1 MMSLFCGFL
10 PGICGGIS
18 FLTFSVLLSGA
29 DVGVFALYALTGLLG
44 ACLFSRLD
52 EKYRIAL
59 PLFVSLSFLFA
70 AETACVVLFANET
83 LKWELFL
90 IPALNVIISLIL
102 LLILLKVYSGMEIF
116 KYRIKYLEINDQEF
130 ELLVNIKEK
139 DKNAYYR
146 AVHAA
151 YFSERIAQA
160 LSLDADAAKTAAY
173 YANAG
178 ILYKEPEKDLEDAF
192 VSYGF
197 PPYARQLLRELTGKN
212 TGIRHKEAAVVYMAD
227 AVISS
232 ILYLFEKKQDTK
244 TDYAAVIETV
254 FQKKWESG
262 SLKNSELT
270 FAEWNRMKK
279 SLRRKNYIMTSY
291 VENET
296 EITFPFAEKE
306 ILDKVADAVLLQEG
320 CPYEA
325 QVNLLITDNEGI
337 RTYNASYRQID
348 RATDVLSFPNLDFET
363 PADFS
368 HLEEHEADYFD
379 PESGELL
386 LGDIILSA
394 DKVKEQA
401 ESYGHSELREFAFLI
416 AHSMLHLCGYDHM
429 EPEEAKVMEA
439 KQEEVLAGLHITR
452 EER

>member
-1 MMSLFCGFL
+1 MDAENKKKEPVYLVNSILVVITVLLVTAGGFLKHTGGAELLRNAILAGTGAFLTCFLFLSEKDRLSEKNASPARTSRFAISYGICLAVSLCCAFLPPAGWPFLVVFVMMSLFCGFL

-18 FLTFSVLLSGA
+18 FLTFSVLLAGA
-29 DVGVFALYALTGLLG
+29 DISIFALYVLTGLLG

-70 AETACVVLFANET
+70 ADTACVVLFANET

-151 YFSERIAQA
+151 YFSERIAQT

-178 ILYKEPEKDLEDAF
+178 ILYKEPEKDLEKEF

-279 SLRRKNYIMTSY
+279 IFKEEKLYYDFLR
-291 VENET
+291 
-296 EITFPFAEKE
+296 
-306 ILDKVADAVLLQEG
+306 
-320 CPYEA
+320 
-325 QVNLLITDNEGI
+325 
-337 RTYNASYRQID
+337 
-348 RATDVLSFPNLDFET
+348 
-363 PADFS
+363 
-368 HLEEHEADYFD
+368 
-379 PESGELL
+379 
-386 LGDIILSA
+386 
-394 DKVKEQA
+394 
-401 ESYGHSELREFAFLI
+401 
-416 AHSMLHLCGYDHM
+416 
-429 EPEEAKVMEA
+429 
-439 KQEEVLAGLHITR
+439 
-452 EER
+452 

>member
-1 MMSLFCGFL
+1 MDAENKKKEPVYLVNSILVVITVLLVTAGGFLKHAGGAELLRNAILAGTGAFLTCFLFLSEKDRLSEKNASPARTSRFAISYGICLAVSLCCAFLPPAGWPFLVIFVMMSLFCGFL

-18 FLTFSVLLSGA
+18 FLTFSVLLAGA
-29 DVGVFALYALTGLLG
+29 DISIFALYVLTGLLG

-178 ILYKEPEKDLEDAF
+178 ILYKEPEKDLEKEF

-232 ILYLFEKKQDTK
+232 VLYLFEKKQDTK

-279 SLRRKNYIMTSY
+279 IFKEEKLYYDFLR
-291 VENET
+291 
-296 EITFPFAEKE
+296 
-306 ILDKVADAVLLQEG
+306 
-320 CPYEA
+320 
-325 QVNLLITDNEGI
+325 
-337 RTYNASYRQID
+337 
-348 RATDVLSFPNLDFET
+348 
-363 PADFS
+363 
-368 HLEEHEADYFD
+368 
-379 PESGELL
+379 
-386 LGDIILSA
+386 
-394 DKVKEQA
+394 
-401 ESYGHSELREFAFLI
+401 
-416 AHSMLHLCGYDHM
+416 
-429 EPEEAKVMEA
+429 
-439 KQEEVLAGLHITR
+439 
-452 EER
+452 

>member
-1 MMSLFCGFL
+1 MDAENKKKEPVYLVNSILVVITVLLVTAGGFLKHAGGAELLRNAILAGTGAFLTCFLFLSEKDRLSEKNASPARTSRFAISYGICLAVSLCCAFLPPAGWPFLVVFVMMSLFCGFL

-18 FLTFSVLLSGA
+18 FLTFSVLLAGA
-29 DVGVFALYALTGLLG
+29 DISIFALYVLTGLLG
-44 ACLFSRLD
+44 VCLFSRLD

-178 ILYKEPEKDLEDAF
+178 ILYKEPEKDLEKEF

-279 SLRRKNYIMTSY
+279 IFKEEKLYYDFLR
-291 VENET
+291 
-296 EITFPFAEKE
+296 
-306 ILDKVADAVLLQEG
+306 
-320 CPYEA
+320 
-325 QVNLLITDNEGI
+325 
-337 RTYNASYRQID
+337 
-348 RATDVLSFPNLDFET
+348 
-363 PADFS
+363 
-368 HLEEHEADYFD
+368 
-379 PESGELL
+379 
-386 LGDIILSA
+386 
-394 DKVKEQA
+394 
-401 ESYGHSELREFAFLI
+401 
-416 AHSMLHLCGYDHM
+416 
-429 EPEEAKVMEA
+429 
-439 KQEEVLAGLHITR
+439 
-452 EER
+452 

>member
-1 MMSLFCGFL
+1 MDAENKKKEPVYLVNSILVVITVLLVTAGGFLKHAGGAELLRNAILAGTGAFLTCFLFLSEKDRLPKENASPVRTSRFAVSYGICLAVSLCCAFLPPAGWPFLVVSVMMSLFGGFL

-18 FLTFSVLLSGA
+18 FLTFSVLLAGA
-29 DVGVFALYALTGLLG
+29 DVNIFALYVLTGLLG
-44 ACLFSRLD
+44 ACLFSHLD

-116 KYRIKYLEINDQEF
+116 KYQIKYLEINDQEF

-139 DKNAYYR
+139 DKNTYYR

-178 ILYKEPEKDLEDAF
+178 ILYKEPEKDLEKEF

-232 ILYLFEKKQDTK
+232 VLYLFEKKQDTK

-279 SLRRKNYIMTSY
+279 IFKEEKLYYDFLR
-291 VENET
+291 
-296 EITFPFAEKE
+296 
-306 ILDKVADAVLLQEG
+306 
-320 CPYEA
+320 
-325 QVNLLITDNEGI
+325 
-337 RTYNASYRQID
+337 
-348 RATDVLSFPNLDFET
+348 
-363 PADFS
+363 
-368 HLEEHEADYFD
+368 
-379 PESGELL
+379 
-386 LGDIILSA
+386 
-394 DKVKEQA
+394 
-401 ESYGHSELREFAFLI
+401 
-416 AHSMLHLCGYDHM
+416 
-429 EPEEAKVMEA
+429 
-439 KQEEVLAGLHITR
+439 
-452 EER
+452 

>member
-1 MMSLFCGFL
+1 MDAENKKKEPVYLVNSILIVITVLLVTAGGFLKHAGGAELLRNAILAGTGAFLTCFLFLSEKDRLSEKNASPARTSRFAISYGICLAVSLCCAFLPPAGWPFLVVFVMMSLFCGFL

-18 FLTFSVLLSGA
+18 FLTFSVLLAGA
-29 DVGVFALYALTGLLG
+29 DMSIFALYVLTGLLG
-44 ACLFSRLD
+44 ACLFFRLD

-70 AETACVVLFANET
+70 AETVCVVLFANET

-178 ILYKEPEKDLEDAF
+178 ILYKEPEKDLEKEF

-197 PPYARQLLRELTGKN
+197 PPYARQLLRELTVKN

-279 SLRRKNYIMTSY
+279 IFKEEKLYYDFLR
-291 VENET
+291 
-296 EITFPFAEKE
+296 
-306 ILDKVADAVLLQEG
+306 
-320 CPYEA
+320 
-325 QVNLLITDNEGI
+325 
-337 RTYNASYRQID
+337 
-348 RATDVLSFPNLDFET
+348 
-363 PADFS
+363 
-368 HLEEHEADYFD
+368 
-379 PESGELL
+379 
-386 LGDIILSA
+386 
-394 DKVKEQA
+394 
-401 ESYGHSELREFAFLI
+401 
-416 AHSMLHLCGYDHM
+416 
-429 EPEEAKVMEA
+429 
-439 KQEEVLAGLHITR
+439 
-452 EER
+452 

>member
-1 MMSLFCGFL
+1 MDAENKKKEPVYLVNSILIVITVLLVTAGGFLKHAGGAELLRNAILAGTGAFLTCFLFLSEKDRLSEKNASPARTSRFAISYGICLAVSLCCAFLPPAGWPFLVVFVMMSLFGGFL

-18 FLTFSVLLSGA
+18 FLTFSVLLAGA
-29 DVGVFALYALTGLLG
+29 DISIFALYVLTGLLG

-90 IPALNVIISLIL
+90 IPALNVVISLIL

-178 ILYKEPEKDLEDAF
+178 ILYKEPEKDLEKEF

-279 SLRRKNYIMTSY
+279 IFKEEKLYYDFLR
-291 VENET
+291 
-296 EITFPFAEKE
+296 
-306 ILDKVADAVLLQEG
+306 
-320 CPYEA
+320 
-325 QVNLLITDNEGI
+325 
-337 RTYNASYRQID
+337 
-348 RATDVLSFPNLDFET
+348 
-363 PADFS
+363 
-368 HLEEHEADYFD
+368 
-379 PESGELL
+379 
-386 LGDIILSA
+386 
-394 DKVKEQA
+394 
-401 ESYGHSELREFAFLI
+401 
-416 AHSMLHLCGYDHM
+416 
-429 EPEEAKVMEA
+429 
-439 KQEEVLAGLHITR
+439 
-452 EER
+452 

>member
-1 MMSLFCGFL
+1 MDAENKKKEPVYLVNSILVVITVLLVTAGGFLKHAGGAELLRNAILAGTGAFLTCFLFLSEKDRLSEKNTPPARTCCFVISYGICLVVSLCCAFLPPAGWPFLVVFVMMSLFCGFL

-178 ILYKEPEKDLEDAF
+178 ILYKEPEKDLEDTF

-254 FQKKWESG
+254 FQKKRESG

-279 SLRRKNYIMTSY
+279 IFKEEKLYYDFLR
-291 VENET
+291 
-296 EITFPFAEKE
+296 
-306 ILDKVADAVLLQEG
+306 
-320 CPYEA
+320 
-325 QVNLLITDNEGI
+325 
-337 RTYNASYRQID
+337 
-348 RATDVLSFPNLDFET
+348 
-363 PADFS
+363 
-368 HLEEHEADYFD
+368 
-379 PESGELL
+379 
-386 LGDIILSA
+386 
-394 DKVKEQA
+394 
-401 ESYGHSELREFAFLI
+401 
-416 AHSMLHLCGYDHM
+416 
-429 EPEEAKVMEA
+429 
-439 KQEEVLAGLHITR
+439 
-452 EER
+452 

>member
-1 MMSLFCGFL
+1 MDAENKKKEPVYLVNSILVVITVLLVTAGGFLKHAGGAELLRNAILAGTGGFLTCFLFLSEKDRLSEKNASPARTSRFAVSYGICLVVSLCCAFLPPAGWPFLVVFVMMSLFCGFL

-18 FLTFSVLLSGA
+18 FLTFSVLLAGA
-29 DVGVFALYALTGLLG
+29 DISIFALYVLTGLLG

-116 KYRIKYLEINDQEF
+116 KYRIRYLEINDQEF

-139 DKNAYYR
+139 DKNVYYR

-178 ILYKEPEKDLEDAF
+178 ILYKEPEKDLEKEF

-279 SLRRKNYIMTSY
+279 IFKEEKLYYDFLR
-291 VENET
+291 
-296 EITFPFAEKE
+296 
-306 ILDKVADAVLLQEG
+306 
-320 CPYEA
+320 
-325 QVNLLITDNEGI
+325 
-337 RTYNASYRQID
+337 
-348 RATDVLSFPNLDFET
+348 
-363 PADFS
+363 
-368 HLEEHEADYFD
+368 
-379 PESGELL
+379 
-386 LGDIILSA
+386 
-394 DKVKEQA
+394 
-401 ESYGHSELREFAFLI
+401 
-416 AHSMLHLCGYDHM
+416 
-429 EPEEAKVMEA
+429 
-439 KQEEVLAGLHITR
+439 
-452 EER
+452 

>member
-1 MMSLFCGFL
+1 MDAENKKKEPVYLINSILVVITVLLVTAGGFLKHAGGAELLRNAILAGTGAFLTCFLYLSEKDRLSEKNASPARTSRFAISYGICLAVSLCCAFLPPAGWPFLVVFVMMSLFCGFL

-18 FLTFSVLLSGA
+18 FLTFSVLLAGA
-29 DVGVFALYALTGLLG
+29 DISIFALYVLTGLLG

-178 ILYKEPEKDLEDAF
+178 ILYKEPEKDLEKEF

-279 SLRRKNYIMTSY
+279 IFKEEKLYYDFLR
-291 VENET
+291 
-296 EITFPFAEKE
+296 
-306 ILDKVADAVLLQEG
+306 
-320 CPYEA
+320 
-325 QVNLLITDNEGI
+325 
-337 RTYNASYRQID
+337 
-348 RATDVLSFPNLDFET
+348 
-363 PADFS
+363 
-368 HLEEHEADYFD
+368 
-379 PESGELL
+379 
-386 LGDIILSA
+386 
-394 DKVKEQA
+394 
-401 ESYGHSELREFAFLI
+401 
-416 AHSMLHLCGYDHM
+416 
-429 EPEEAKVMEA
+429 
-439 KQEEVLAGLHITR
+439 
-452 EER
+452 

>member
-1 MMSLFCGFL
+1 MLFCHKLRHLPCGFSML
-10 PGICGGIS
+10 CVSAACGLAVFSGICDDVP
-18 FLTFSVLLSGA
+18 VLRLSARHLRGDKLSYIFRTA
-29 DVGVFALYALTGLLG
+29 FGRGCWCLCFICAHRLLG

-279 SLRRKNYIMTSY
+279 IFKEEKLYYDFLR
-291 VENET
+291 
-296 EITFPFAEKE
+296 
-306 ILDKVADAVLLQEG
+306 
-320 CPYEA
+320 
-325 QVNLLITDNEGI
+325 
-337 RTYNASYRQID
+337 
-348 RATDVLSFPNLDFET
+348 
-363 PADFS
+363 
-368 HLEEHEADYFD
+368 
-379 PESGELL
+379 
-386 LGDIILSA
+386 
-394 DKVKEQA
+394 
-401 ESYGHSELREFAFLI
+401 
-416 AHSMLHLCGYDHM
+416 
-429 EPEEAKVMEA
+429 
-439 KQEEVLAGLHITR
+439 
-452 EER
+452 

>member
-1 MMSLFCGFL
+1 MDAENKKKEPVYLVNSILVVITVLLVTAGGFLKHAGGAELLRNAILAGTGAFLTCFLFLSEKDRLSEKNASPARTSRFAISYGICLAVSLCCAFLPPAGWPFLVVFVMMSLFCGFL

-18 FLTFSVLLSGA
+18 FLTFSVLLAGA
-29 DVGVFALYALTGLLG
+29 DISIFALYVLTGLLG

-139 DKNAYYR
+139 DKNVYYR

-178 ILYKEPEKDLEDAF
+178 ILYKEPEKDLEKEF

-197 PPYARQLLRELTGKN
+197 PPYARQLLRELTVKN

-279 SLRRKNYIMTSY
+279 IFKEEKLYYDFLR
-291 VENET
+291 
-296 EITFPFAEKE
+296 
-306 ILDKVADAVLLQEG
+306 
-320 CPYEA
+320 
-325 QVNLLITDNEGI
+325 
-337 RTYNASYRQID
+337 
-348 RATDVLSFPNLDFET
+348 
-363 PADFS
+363 
-368 HLEEHEADYFD
+368 
-379 PESGELL
+379 
-386 LGDIILSA
+386 
-394 DKVKEQA
+394 
-401 ESYGHSELREFAFLI
+401 
-416 AHSMLHLCGYDHM
+416 
-429 EPEEAKVMEA
+429 
-439 KQEEVLAGLHITR
+439 
-452 EER
+452 

>member
-1 MMSLFCGFL
+1 MDAENKKKEPVYLINSILIVITVLLVTAGGLLKHAAGAELLRNAILAGTGAFLTCFLFLSEKDRLPKENASPARTSRFAVSYGICLAVSLSCAFLPPAGWPFLVVFVMMSLFGGFL

-18 FLTFSVLLSGA
+18 FLTFSVLLAGA
-29 DVGVFALYALTGLLG
+29 DVNIFALYVLTGLLG

-52 EKYRIAL
+52 EKYKIAL

-146 AVHAA
+146 AVHGA

-160 LSLDADAAKTAAY
+160 LSLDAAAAKTAAY

-178 ILYKEPEKDLEDAF
+178 ILYKEPEKALEEAF

-197 PPYARQLLRELTGKN
+197 PPYARQLLWELTGKN

-227 AVISS
+227 AVISA
-232 ILYLFEKKQDTK
+232 ILYLFDKKQDTK
-244 TDYAAVIETV
+244 IDYAAVIETV

-279 SLRRKNYIMTSY
+279 IFKEEKLYYDFLR
-291 VENET
+291 
-296 EITFPFAEKE
+296 
-306 ILDKVADAVLLQEG
+306 
-320 CPYEA
+320 
-325 QVNLLITDNEGI
+325 
-337 RTYNASYRQID
+337 
-348 RATDVLSFPNLDFET
+348 
-363 PADFS
+363 
-368 HLEEHEADYFD
+368 
-379 PESGELL
+379 
-386 LGDIILSA
+386 
-394 DKVKEQA
+394 
-401 ESYGHSELREFAFLI
+401 
-416 AHSMLHLCGYDHM
+416 
-429 EPEEAKVMEA
+429 
-439 KQEEVLAGLHITR
+439 
-452 EER
+452 

>member
-1 MMSLFCGFL
+1 MDAENKKKEPVYLVNSILVVITVLLVTAGGFLKHAGGAELLRNAILAGTGAFLTCFLFLSEKDRLSEKNASPARTSRFAISYGICLAVSLCCAFLPPAGWPFLVVFVMMSLFGGFL

-18 FLTFSVLLSGA
+18 FLTFSVLLAGA
-29 DVGVFALYALTGLLG
+29 DISIFALYVLTGLLG

-139 DKNAYYR
+139 DKNVYYR
-146 AVHAA
+146 AVHGA

-178 ILYKEPEKDLEDAF
+178 ILYKEPEKDLEKEF

-279 SLRRKNYIMTSY
+279 IFKEEKLYYDFLR
-291 VENET
+291 
-296 EITFPFAEKE
+296 
-306 ILDKVADAVLLQEG
+306 
-320 CPYEA
+320 
-325 QVNLLITDNEGI
+325 
-337 RTYNASYRQID
+337 
-348 RATDVLSFPNLDFET
+348 
-363 PADFS
+363 
-368 HLEEHEADYFD
+368 
-379 PESGELL
+379 
-386 LGDIILSA
+386 
-394 DKVKEQA
+394 
-401 ESYGHSELREFAFLI
+401 
-416 AHSMLHLCGYDHM
+416 
-429 EPEEAKVMEA
+429 
-439 KQEEVLAGLHITR
+439 
-452 EER
+452 